1 MKRVSQWRSR
11 VDTCICGSSGK
22 GSSGKWSAGSN
33 LKLSPF
39 LTWMLWLMVQL
50 CAAIWSNILKSWQR
64 GAGASSG
71 KRNQVI
77 IRNQISARRGA
88 INTELCFTLH
98 CPLCTWDSLWH
109 RRKARPSPATRD
121 GWAELW
127 VKGRASSSALSA
139 QCGLFTGQDFPL
151 YTPPSFYLPKPKI
164 SLCYKLTFV
173 HPWKKPLQ
181 HQEDRVCSAWAAA
194 ETGGEESRAPRLGPL
209 NVKQRQ
215 GQQDKS
221 CNDHCRFPLSLLL
234 LGRLR
239 LFPSEKSL

>member
-22 GSSGKWSAGSN
+22 GSSGKRSAGSN

-39 LTWMLWLMVQL
+39 LTWRLWLMAQL

-98 CPLCTWDSLWH
+98 CPLCTWDSLWR

-139 QCGLFTGQDFPL
+139 VWSLHRAGFPSLHAPPLFIYPNPKFHFVINWHRFTLEKSHCSTRRTGFVQPGLQPR
-151 YTPPSFYLPKPKI
+151 PEERRAELPG
-164 SLCYKLTFV
+164 
-173 HPWKKPLQ
+173 W
-181 HQEDRVCSAWAAA
+181 
-194 ETGGEESRAPRLGPL
+194 GPL
-209 NVKQRQ
+209 M
-215 GQQDKS
+215 
-221 CNDHCRFPLSLLL
+221 
-234 LGRLR
+234 
-239 LFPSEKSL
+239 